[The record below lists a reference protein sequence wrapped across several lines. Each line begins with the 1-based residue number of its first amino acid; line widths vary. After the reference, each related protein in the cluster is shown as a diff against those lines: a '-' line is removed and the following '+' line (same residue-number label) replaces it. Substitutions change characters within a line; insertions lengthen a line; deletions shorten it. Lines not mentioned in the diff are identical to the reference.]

1 LHIDPAATIARIA
14 PALHGQFIE
23 FLGTCIDDGIW
34 VGPDSTIPHTDGIR
48 QGVLD
53 ALRALRPP
61 VLRWPGGCYAD
72 TYHWRDGIGDRGLRP
87 TTFNENFGTFEPD
100 DHAFGTDEYLRLCAA
115 IGAEP
120 WINVNMMSG
129 SVAEMRDWME
139 YCNRAAGTDLARLRA
154 ANGHEAPYGVR
165 LWGIGNEPWGG
176 GGTMTPQTYL
186 ARYRDFATAMPRFTG
201 SVFETPDVYPI
212 ASGPDG
218 NKPRE
223 RVAWTRDL
231 FRALAEYRQPPIA
244 GYDLHFYNWN
254 IDHEDDTPTSFD
266 RAGWD
271 RVIAGAGELEQ
282 VIEEQSALIAE
293 GLALIPEPESS
304 FDSRLSHVDLIVGEW
319 GNWHRDAFVA
329 RPALRQQV
337 TMRDAITTAL
347 SLDILQRH
355 ADTVSMACN
364 AQTVNVLN
372 ALILTEDEHTVLTP
386 NYDVFAMY
394 RPHRGATALRVDP
407 EVDGVHAF
415 ASVDGDRLLVNLT
428 NVAMTDEAEIELT
441 FAGPVRLE
449 RIDRLSAE
457 EPTQHNTVAEPD
469 AVRRVSTPLDTPAA
483 ASHTLRR
490 APGSVNVLHA
500 RLV

>member
-1 LHIDPAATIARIA
+1 
-14 PALHGQFIE
+14 
-23 FLGTCIDDGIW
+23 
-34 VGPDSTIPHTDGIR
+34 
-48 QGVLD
+48 
-53 ALRALRPP
+53 
-61 VLRWPGGCYAD
+61 
-72 TYHWRDGIGDRGLRP
+72 
-87 TTFNENFGTFEPD
+87 
-100 DHAFGTDEYLRLCAA
+100 
-115 IGAEP
+115 
-120 WINVNMMSG
+120 
-129 SVAEMRDWME
+129 
-139 YCNRAAGTDLARLRA
+139 
-154 ANGHEAPYGVR
+154 
-165 LWGIGNEPWGG
+165 
-176 GGTMTPQTYL
+176 MTPQTYL

-483 ASHTLRR
+483 ASHTLRL